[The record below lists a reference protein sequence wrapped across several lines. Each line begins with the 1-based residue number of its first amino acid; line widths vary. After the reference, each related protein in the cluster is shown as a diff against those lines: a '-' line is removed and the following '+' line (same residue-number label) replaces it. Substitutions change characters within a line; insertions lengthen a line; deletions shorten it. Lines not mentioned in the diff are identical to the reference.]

1 MTPHQ
6 KPLLQSC
13 QPAADQGARGSM
25 NNAAK
30 SGVNS
35 PSRDGSGILDGAAEP
50 PQDLRF
56 SPFPVPHDDSRH
68 RDCAFTMSAATRTSR
83 FAHSPSCAGAPRTV
97 FQSSKLG
104 FARPALSFAGLR
116 RWSPRRRLPE
126 LSCLPCSPP
135 SPDCV
140 KTANGK
146 HRAPPTNSL
155 IKPAGENWL
164 RDRRHSLT

>member
-6 KPLLQSC
+6 KPWLQSC

-50 PQDLRF
+50 PQDLRC
-56 SPFPVPHDDSRH
+56 SPFPVPHDDSRQPTSRLCIH
-68 RDCAFTMSAATRTSR
+68 YVGSTRTSR

-135 SPDCV
+135 RPLIASRRPTGN
-140 KTANGK
+140 TAP
-146 HRAPPTNSL
+146 RQQTA
-155 IKPAGENWL
+155 
-164 RDRRHSLT
+164 

>member
-56 SPFPVPHDDSRH
+56 SPFPVPHDDSRQP
-68 RDCAFTMSAATRTSR
+68 TSR
-83 FAHSPSCAGAPRTV
+83 LCIHYVGSNAHLPIRPLAIVCGGSKDSVSEFKAGVCPTGALVRRPPALVPSAPPAGTLLPPLLPPPRPLIASRRPTGNTAPR
-97 FQSSKLG
+97 QQ
-104 FARPALSFAGLR
+104 
-116 RWSPRRRLPE
+116 
-126 LSCLPCSPP
+126 
-135 SPDCV
+135 
-140 KTANGK
+140 TA
-146 HRAPPTNSL
+146 
-155 IKPAGENWL
+155 
-164 RDRRHSLT
+164 